1 MKSGKVPGMENV
13 AIEVWV
19 YGVIMILGGIA
30 GYARVGSK
38 ASLISGVGFGLVLL
52 ISGIGV
58 WNGSQN
64 SLMAAIL
71 IALLLVVLFAIRYA
85 KTRRFMPS
93 GVLVILSVVAAVLFT
108 RALSLNR

>member
-1 MKSGKVPGMENV
+1 
-13 AIEVWV
+13 
-19 YGVIMILGGIA
+19 
-30 GYARVGSK
+30 
-38 ASLISGVGFGLVLL
+38 
-52 ISGIGV
+52 V

>member
-1 MKSGKVPGMENV
+1 MENV